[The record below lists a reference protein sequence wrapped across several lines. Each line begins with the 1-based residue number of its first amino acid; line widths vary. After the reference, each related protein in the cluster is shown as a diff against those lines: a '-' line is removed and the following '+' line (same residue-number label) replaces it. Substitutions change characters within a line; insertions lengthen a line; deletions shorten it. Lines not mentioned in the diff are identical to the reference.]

1 MLEFGLPAG
10 LLRVDARRRHIV
22 GSAAVAI
29 GGGLSSELVVPVVQT
44 SREIDH
50 LDRPRRLVARVGNDG
65 FDRWACG
72 DPSPR
77 WRDGAGGANRPS
89 CDGIRSAAVARWCDG
104 ARNAT
109 RPRLGAQTGCSARP
123 RSFDRGDVE
132 PAQGVDEIREP
143 RPFQAVLPAVLESR
157 DDGLV
162 DDALRLEV
170 PLRPPKRQAP
180 ASDHRADQIEAPLL
194 LRVSRPRVPRHTT
207 TVSWSAYRRRIDG
220 FAADHRPTDSR
231 GLCRLRA
238 SRLRV
243 SPGGPN
249 SSIKQWECASMGG
262 EHRGASARGRARV
275 SERGGASEQRLRRLP
290 ASNEGGRRPER
301 HSPISV
307 VASG

>member
-1 MLEFGLPAG
+1 
-10 LLRVDARRRHIV
+10 
-22 GSAAVAI
+22 
-29 GGGLSSELVVPVVQT
+29 
-44 SREIDH
+44 
-50 LDRPRRLVARVGNDG
+50 LVARVGIGG

-132 PAQGVDEIREP
+132 PAQGMDEIREP

-220 FAADHRPTDSR
+220 FAADHRPTASR
-231 GLCRLRA
+231 RLCRLRA
-238 SRLRV
+238 SSLRV

-249 SSIKQWECASMGG
+249 SSIKQWVASEERGWRERSAAG
-262 EHRGASARGRARV
+262 ERGA
-275 SERGGASEQRLRRLP
+275 P
-290 ASNEGGRRPER
+290 ASRAPATKTRVEGGRPPTRTPLPDFR
-301 HSPISV
+301 GSV
-307 VASG
+307 RLMTETDQVPT